1 MRNFDA
7 DTEKAHDTLARLQE
21 NQDIPGEDMRI
32 KPFLKTAATILLLAS
47 TSFSFAQQLG
57 HFERIKVLGPSLQG
71 NLSGDD
77 ALRDVSV
84 YLPPS
89 YENSPERRYP
99 VIYLLHGYTDS
110 DDRWF
115 GLLGNHFVNVPNAVD
130 DAWRNG
136 AAEMIIVMPNAFTRF
151 AGSMYSNSVVTGDW
165 ESYVAKDLVAYID
178 NHYRTIAERDSRGL
192 AGHSMGGYGTLRIG
206 MKYSEVFAAL
216 YAMSPCCMGF
226 NPNPTAQQYAEA
238 LAIETDEQFQA
249 ASFGGKAGLASAA
262 VWSPNPDNPPFYL
275 DMPVKDGEMQIDVVA
290 RWAANAPLVFV
301 HQYIPQLKSF
311 EEIYIDAG
319 DRDVGIAQTVREM
332 SGILG
337 TYGVKH
343 WSEIYGG
350 DHVDGIHARITTHLM
365 PMFSEVLDQE

>member
-1 MRNFDA
+1 
-7 DTEKAHDTLARLQE
+7 
-21 NQDIPGEDMRI
+21 MRI

-110 DDRWF
+110 DERWF
-115 GLLGNHFVNVPNAVD
+115 GLVGNHFVNVPNAVD

-136 AAEMIIVMPNAFTRF
+136 AAEMIIVMPNAYTRF

-350 DHVDGIHARITTHLM
+350 DHVDGIHARITMHLM
-365 PMFSEVLDQE
+365 PMFSEVLDQD

>member
-1 MRNFDA
+1 M
-7 DTEKAHDTLARLQE
+7 Q
-21 NQDIPGEDMRI
+21 I
-32 KPFLKTAATILLLAS
+32 KILLNAAAAVFLISLAS
-47 TSFSFAQQLG
+47 ISQAQQLG
-57 HFERIKVLGPSLQG
+57 HFERIKVPGPSLQG

-89 YENSPERRYP
+89 YENSPDRRYP

-136 AAEMIIVMPNAFTRF
+136 AAEMIIVMPNAYTRF
-151 AGSMYSNSVVTGDW
+151 KGSMYSNSVTTGDW
-165 ESYVAKDLVAYID
+165 EAYVAKDLVAYFD
-178 NHYRTIAERDSRGL
+178 NHYRTIADRDSRGL
-192 AGHSMGGYGTLRIG
+192 AGHSMGGYGTMRIG
-206 MKYSEVFAAL
+206 MKYPEVFAAL
-216 YAMSPCCMGF
+216 YAMSPCCMGANM
-226 NPNPTAQQYAEA
+226 NPSMAQFEEV
-238 LAIETDEQFQA
+238 LAVKSDADIA
-249 ASFGGKAGLASAA
+249 AAGFGVSAMLASAA
-262 VWSPNPDNPPFYL
+262 VWSPNPSSPPFYVDL
-275 DMPVKDGEMQIDVVA
+275 PFKDGKLLQDVVA
-290 RWAANAPLVFV
+290 RWVANAPLVFV

-319 DRDVGIAQTVREM
+319 DRDAGIAQTVRDM
-332 SGILG
+332 SAILES
-337 TYGVKH
+337 YGVKH

-365 PMFSEVLDQE
+365 PMFSEVLDQQ